1 MEASTTLSKT
11 RAECKKQKLL
21 YDTRVSR
28 GISALKRE
36 VGGEANKNWCPH
48 CLRLVVGDANSWC
61 LGFTFPSFSITHCV
75 SLVTLAELAFG
86 TVDTASWTSRN
97 NKKKKRGG
105 YFTHFTVLHDLK
117 SFRNAEGRVWLLGQ
131 DNKYVQRRK
140 KKKKHTKKLSLCV
153 CHHRATFQEYFSLW
167 RHDWLPEVSG
177 SGTTPCHF
185 FLCHE
190 TEP

>member
-1 MEASTTLSKT
+1 MQTVDAWASPFPLFRSLIVFHSW
-11 RAECKKQKLL
+11 RLQSWL
-21 YDTRVSR
+21 
-28 GISALKRE
+28 SALSTQPVEQAGIIR
-36 VGGEANKNWCPH
+36 
-48 CLRLVVGDANSWC
+48 
-61 LGFTFPSFSITHCV
+61 
-75 SLVTLAELAFG
+75 
-86 TVDTASWTSRN
+86 
-97 NKKKKRGG
+97 KKKRGG

-140 KKKKHTKKLSLCV
+140 KKNTQKKLSLCV

-185 FLCHE
+185 FFVPRNRTV
-190 TEP
+190 TELQNIAILRQ